1 MSILF
6 HKAPKNIIIELFHM
20 FHLQV
25 KLVNA
30 PEIMSKYLGESE
42 KNLRVHF
49 DEAEK
54 AWMEQGEKSDLH
66 IIIIDEIDAICKPR
80 GNNLYT

>member
-1 MSILF
+1 M
-6 HKAPKNIIIELFHM
+6 
-20 FHLQV
+20 

-80 GNNLYT
+80 GNNQYI